1 MRRSAAGEAPQ
12 HLLGLRRPQAQG
24 GGVLD
29 HLAVLLG
36 DQVPLDG
43 PGRQR
48 AAERG
53 PAGRGAVG
61 PVHADAADVLQ
72 PGQQTEVQ
80 QLGEREPDHGRYVDK
95 SSILAVVVPGRHAPA
110 AGSEVEDHR
119 GGGEGREGVGEAP
132 RGVGGREP
140 DGHGAVGLGGSD
152 GADPVA
158 VGFQE
163 GGCEGRI
170 GLGNGKSLG
179 VVIEQ

>member
-1 MRRSAAGEAPQ
+1 M
-12 HLLGLRRPQAQG
+12 
-24 GGVLD
+24 
-29 HLAVLLG
+29 
-36 DQVPLDG
+36 
-43 PGRQR
+43 
-48 AAERG
+48 
-53 PAGRGAVG
+53 
-61 PVHADAADVLQ
+61 
-72 PGQQTEVQ
+72 
-80 QLGEREPDHGRYVDK
+80 DK